1 MGKYQLT
8 FENFEGIKAIEKM
21 VEDNPDLLKK
31 LEGPTKW
38 VGDVGFDTCV
48 SHLSKKKGIDDAKK
62 LCGYLKG
69 KARKEGKLK
78 KEHMG
83 RLEKKKAKNKEKK

>member
-8 FENFEGIKAIEKM
+8 FEDFEGIKAIEKM

-38 VGDVGFDTCV
+38 VGEHGFDVCV
-48 SHLSKKKGIDDAKK
+48 SHLSKKKGITDAKK

-69 KARKEGKLK
+69 KARAEGKLK

-83 RLEKKKAKNKEKK
+83 SQEKKRKKGK